1 MKKRERILDVGA
13 RLFATKG
20 FRNTNVAEI
29 ARETEV
35 AEGTIFYHFKTKE
48 DLFLEIMKDFRRAVT
63 EELEGLDVSHSS
75 AVGLSRMEL
84 IISSY
89 LSLASSM
96 EDRFLLLHRHD
107 AYELSEQ
114 NPLFRAE
121 LEGIYTCFID
131 LLDRAVAQGQR
142 DGSITTDIP
151 ARRLAMIVF
160 ALVDSVARLNT
171 YKLYDA
177 GSLYGDLLKSVVR
190 LLRR

>member
-1 MKKRERILDVGA
+1 MKKRERILSVAA

-29 ARETEV
+29 AKETEA
-35 AEGTIFYHFKTKE
+35 AEGTIFYHFNTKE
-48 DLFLEIMKDFRRAVT
+48 ELFLEIMRDFRRIVT
-63 EELEGLDVSHSS
+63 EEFRGLESSKDLGDGLRRTEH
-75 AVGLSRMEL
+75 

-96 EDRFLLLHRHD
+96 EERFLLLHRHD
-107 AYELSEQ
+107 AYELSEL

-121 LEGIYTCFID
+121 LESIYAYFID
-131 LLDRAVAQGQR
+131 LFDKAVAQGQK
-142 DGSITTDIP
+142 DGSITSEIP

-177 GSLYGDLLKSVVR
+177 GSLYSDLLKSVAR
-190 LLRR
+190 LLKR